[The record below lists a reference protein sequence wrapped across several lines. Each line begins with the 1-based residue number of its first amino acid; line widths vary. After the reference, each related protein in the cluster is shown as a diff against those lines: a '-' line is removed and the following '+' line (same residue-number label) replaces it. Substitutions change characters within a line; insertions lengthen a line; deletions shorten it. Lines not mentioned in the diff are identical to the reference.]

1 MCQKEGCRPLL
12 AVMRQP
18 TTENLRLA
26 TRSRRK
32 ECGHEDRYSK
42 ELHRYLAG
50 PAITRSL
57 IIAVQWTVSSMGTMR
72 DPVSGQW
79 YWFREFDED
88 EELQPHEQLWMNFV
102 EMTPE
107 DSGEMALEDIPV
119 HSDEVDEASS
129 DSERI
134 GSASTTTPDDEA
146 SGSWP
151 GATLPVVP
159 DEAEVENRD
168 DDEEASVE
176 GSTDLEESSSGI
188 ARIRPA
194 LRGRIRLCIP
204 CRSGRGSPGSAQRW
218 RRG

>member
-1 MCQKEGCRPLL
+1 MPVVPERRVPSASCSYAEADDGESSAGNSQPEERVRPRRQILKRIAPVL
-12 AVMRQP
+12 SRARYYTEPDYRRAV
-18 TTENLRLA
+18 
-26 TRSRRK
+26 
-32 ECGHEDRYSK
+32 D
-42 ELHRYLAG
+42 
-50 PAITRSL
+50 
-57 IIAVQWTVSSMGTMR
+57 SSMGKMR

-79 YWFREFDED
+79 YWYREFDED

-107 DSGEMALEDIPV
+107 DSGDMALEDIPV

-188 ARIRPA
+188 A
-194 LRGRIRLCIP
+194 
-204 CRSGRGSPGSAQRW
+204 
-218 RRG
+218 